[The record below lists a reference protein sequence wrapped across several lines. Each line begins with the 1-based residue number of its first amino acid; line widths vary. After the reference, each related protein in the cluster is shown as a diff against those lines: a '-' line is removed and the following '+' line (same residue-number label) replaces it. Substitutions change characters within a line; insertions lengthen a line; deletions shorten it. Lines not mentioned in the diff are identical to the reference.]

1 MIYLSHVTNIS
12 HKNQKENKIMRKNL
26 KAVAVLTGALVLGGV
41 IGWALNLVHIE
52 PAVSCSV
59 IAILSIALQEAIRTK
74 FIKRA

>member
-1 MIYLSHVTNIS
+1 
-12 HKNQKENKIMRKNL
+12 MRKNL

-59 IAILSIALQEAIRTK
+59 IAILSIAQD
-74 FIKRA
+74 